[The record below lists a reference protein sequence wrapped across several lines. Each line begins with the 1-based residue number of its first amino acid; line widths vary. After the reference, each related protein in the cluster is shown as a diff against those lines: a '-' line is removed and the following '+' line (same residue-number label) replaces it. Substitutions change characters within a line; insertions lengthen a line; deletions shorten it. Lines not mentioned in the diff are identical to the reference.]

1 MINRQAMPQDKSY
14 NSGKIRNNIVTAFI
28 EYDGKVLLLR
38 RSQRVKTMKGKWA
51 GVSGYIEA
59 NERPLIRALKEI
71 EEETGLTN
79 KNVQILREGG
89 PLEAADDMRSDI
101 IVWVVHPFC
110 FRTNNNVV
118 NLDWEHDQYKWVNP
132 DEIENFDTVPRLKE
146 ALDRVYQG
154 IPSRFE
160 RK

>member
-79 KNVQILREGG
+79 KNVQVLREGR
-89 PLEAADDMRSDI
+89 PLEAADDTRSDI

-118 NLDWEHDQYKWVNP
+118 NLDWEHDQYKWINP

-154 IPSRFE
+154 IPNRFE
-160 RK
+160 GK

>member
-1 MINRQAMPQDKSY
+1 MPKDKSY

-154 IPSRFE
+154 IPNRFE

>member
-1 MINRQAMPQDKSY
+1 MPQDKSY

-79 KNVQILREGG
+79 KNVRVLREGR

-154 IPSRFE
+154 IPNRFE

>member
-1 MINRQAMPQDKSY
+1 MINRQAMPRGEFY
-14 NSGKIRNNIVTAFI
+14 NSVKIRNNIVTAFI
-28 EYDGKVLLLR
+28 EYRGKVLLLR
-38 RSQRVKTMKGKWA
+38 RSQKVKTMKGKWA

-59 NERPLIRALKEI
+59 NERPLICALKEI

-79 KNVQILREGG
+79 KSVQVLREGR
-89 PLEAADDMRSDI
+89 PLEAADDTRPDI
-101 IVWVVHPFC
+101 IVWVVHPFY

-132 DEIENFDTVPRLKE
+132 SEIENFDTVPRLKE
-146 ALDRVYQG
+146 ALERVY
-154 IPSRFE
+154 PSIHNKFE